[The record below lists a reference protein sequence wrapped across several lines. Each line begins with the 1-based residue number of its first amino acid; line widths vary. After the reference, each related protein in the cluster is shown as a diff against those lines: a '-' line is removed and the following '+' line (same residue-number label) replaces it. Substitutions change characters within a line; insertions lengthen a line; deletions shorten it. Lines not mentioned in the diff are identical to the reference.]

1 MNGVVSSPFSK
12 GDRTT
17 ILQTLNTT
25 HPKFCFFVFFVFL
38 SALEERLRET
48 HVYII
53 ETQRDTARV
62 RERD

>member
-25 HPKFCFFVFFVFL
+25 HPKFFFFVVVFL

-62 RERD
+62 

>member
-25 HPKFCFFVFFVFL
+25 HPNFFFVVVFL